1 MEILT
6 QIRWKPQVIP
16 NYTGL
21 VEIPA
26 GAIDPYENVFE
37 AIKREVR
44 EECGLTV
51 TKFINSQEYPL
62 QKSRENNTAF
72 AFQPFICQ
80 QSISTL
86 DGLPWVG
93 FVFLCEV
100 EGELKMEMRE
110 AKDPKWLSLEELTDL
125 VENHPEQV
133 FSLQLPVL
141 KYYLDWVKLSDF
153 LLNV

>member
-1 MEILT
+1 ME
-6 QIRWKPQVIP
+6 VCF
-16 NYTGL
+16 G
-21 VEIPA
+21 
-26 GAIDPYENVFE
+26 
-37 AIKREVR
+37 
-44 EECGLTV
+44 
-51 TKFINSQEYPL
+51 
-62 QKSRENNTAF
+62 
-72 AFQPFICQ
+72 
-80 QSISTL
+80 
-86 DGLPWVG
+86 VG